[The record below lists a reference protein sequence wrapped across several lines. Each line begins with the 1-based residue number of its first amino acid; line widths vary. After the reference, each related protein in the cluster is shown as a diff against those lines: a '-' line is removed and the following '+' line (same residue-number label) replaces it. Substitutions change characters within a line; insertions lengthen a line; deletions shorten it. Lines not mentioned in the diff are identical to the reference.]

1 MAPTMDDFRFD
12 LRAPCEALLA
22 HLDAAATN
30 LPTTTTPWVLSLHTV
45 LAAPEPTRQLKL
57 AAIDALAH
65 LLIDP
70 TLTLDLVTILRP
82 LLMDLVA
89 RIVHTTPWDA
99 TPTHSPNPSSGSKR
113 ALSGSRKTADD
124 AMDVDVPSSS
134 TSAGFSNH
142 ELVCVALAKIVVAAP
157 QVQPFIIHYFDT
169 RPSPADRLA
178 SATGTSSLPLPDMVV
193 EDLLLATYRLMA
205 HVPALQQRWN
215 LAFLVPLTHSA
226 TATVRARCLAA
237 HVLATAYGLADSHRA
252 SLVDQAV
259 ALYGQ
264 LDPPPAPHTYRFFML
279 EEAEFVE
286 SVQRQYLH
294 PIPRADDAA
303 AIWVTDDHLCPYV
316 VDVCG
321 LLLPTDA
328 PYRAL
333 QPATTTMATAE
344 PGLIETPTTRKNLVA
359 IAMATSL
366 GSPVLLEG
374 VTGSGK
380 TCLIEELA
388 TRLGCASNLVKIH
401 LGDQS
406 DGKTLL
412 GTYIATSTPGKFT
425 WARGVLTRAVQEGHW
440 VVLEDID
447 MASRDVVSL
456 LVPLLE
462 RRTLFIAQRG
472 QELRAHPNFQLFA
485 TTSLDP
491 FTQTARLSASQGLG
505 NTLWTHVRI
514 QPLPHDELL
523 HVVTH
528 KFPRLTHVAPS
539 LLDAFAKVVEIY
551 HSPANRSAYQSG
563 GRYMS
568 TRDLMKWCRRVQTL
582 VAPHQSLA
590 YAAVTSDENVIDQ
603 VLKEAMDVLVCM
615 VPSMPLRRRILD
627 VLGEAFD
634 LPAAK
639 LEYYATQYAPN
650 LDVAET
656 TMTVGRIALPI
667 PPGKIT
673 IGHRHPFATTGHA
686 RRLLERI
693 AVSVALSEPVLLVG
707 ETGTGKTTVVQYLA
721 QTLHKR
727 LHVINLS
734 QQTESSDLM
743 GGFKPV
749 SVTSQVAPLVNEFHR
764 LFAATFSVKK
774 NQAFLDLVKKAAK
787 REKYDSLVILFN
799 KAVKM
804 ARDRMENT
812 DAKPIS
818 PQLRQDWKTF
828 EADVAELHKMLTA
841 AAKLFFSFIEGT
853 LVSAIR
859 KGEWILLDEVNLATA
874 ETLESMSGLLEANG
888 SLLLTERGDEERI
901 PRHPEFRIFACMNP
915 ATDVGKRD
923 LPLGLRN
930 RFTEIYV
937 ESPDNYLDDLTMIAG
952 SYLASCAH
960 ADPTVVGDVVAFYL
974 ESKQLAET
982 SLYDGAGARP
992 HFSLR
997 TLSRALTFVASVA
1010 PMYGVRRALFE
1021 GFSMTFLTLL
1031 DSASQKRMLA
1041 LIETKLLRK
1050 QGKLLKQPVP
1060 APPNAEEFV
1069 QFESFWLRRGPHPPT
1084 GPSKPYILTPSV
1096 HRNMCNL
1103 TRSVMTGKYPVLI
1116 QGPTSSGKTSMIE
1129 YLAHLTHHKFVRINN
1144 HEHTDL
1150 QEYLGCYVSDETG
1163 KLVFKEGA
1171 LVTALREGHWIVL
1184 DELNLAPTDVL
1195 EALNRLLDDNRELFI
1210 PETQQVVRPHPH
1222 FMLFA
1227 TQNPPSYGG
1236 RKVLSRAFRNR
1247 FLELHFDDLPDDEL
1261 HQILSQRCA
1270 IPPSYALKMISVY
1283 QELRKRRQESRLFD
1297 GKSSFVTL
1305 RDLFRWANR
1314 AATGYQRLAEDG
1326 WMILGERVRSQTER
1340 DMVIDVLHQVLKIKV
1355 DPREIYARVY
1365 AEFADRLP
1373 ATVVWNNSMKR
1384 LFALTVSCLVHQE
1397 PVLLVGETGCG
1408 KTTVCQVL
1416 AALEQQELAI
1426 VNCHQHTETSDFIGS
1441 QRPTRDESDKL
1452 FEWQEGP
1459 LIQAMKD
1466 GHFFLLDE
1474 ISLAE
1479 DSVLERLNS
1488 VLEPSRTILIAEK
1501 GGDAEHVTAVDG
1513 FRFLATMNPGGDYG
1527 KKELSPALRN
1537 RFTEIWTS
1545 QIEDYDDLHQIV
1557 ANKVHD
1563 RELATLMLD
1572 YVTWFKDQCH
1582 ECHIGIVI
1590 SMRDLIAW
1598 SEFINATRGKLGER
1612 DAFLHGGCMVLL
1624 DGLKSRLFA
1633 DRCLAE
1639 LQRRSGVTLAS
1650 MDQVL
1655 ATSTHFGVGD
1665 FTIPLGPHPVR
1676 QAQHTLNAPTS
1687 RSNILRV
1694 LRALQI
1700 PSKAVLLEGSPG
1712 VGKTSLVSA
1721 LAQLSG
1727 RNLVRINLSEQTDLI
1742 DLFGSDLPVEGGQA
1756 GEFAWRDGPFLA
1768 AMKAGDW
1775 VLLDELNLASQSV
1788 LEGLNACLDHRG
1800 SVYLPE
1806 LDKTFDKHVEF
1817 RIFGAQNPLEEG
1829 GGRRGLPK
1837 SFLNRFTQVHVQ
1849 ALSDLDLMTIVHDL
1863 YPNVVSD
1870 DVVRHMLHFN
1880 SELHRKTMV
1889 TREFGSAGSPWEFNL
1904 RDVLRWLELM
1914 AKDGTTNPAKY
1925 LDMLYLQRMQTDEDR
1940 TKTLELWNKLSQ
1952 FPKTVTNPRLE
1963 VTPDRVQL
1971 GNVAVTRSDHVSSTV
1986 AHVPHTMLR
1995 PLQALLKSLDAGWMT
2010 MVNGPSGSGKTSL
2023 IRLAAELTGHELV
2036 EFAMSSSVDALELL
2050 GGFEQVDRTRCLEQL
2065 TRALRKSTKE
2075 VLGAALVGQLH
2086 DAEPLNQLTALAQ
2099 QEQITHNQIAQWI
2112 GLLAQFRSALEL
2124 PDDSHSFHRLLAKF
2138 EELQSVAGKFEWVD
2152 GVLLDAVQHGK
2163 WILLD
2168 NANLCS
2174 PSMLDRLNP
2183 LFEASKNRH
2192 LLINERGMTDGGSF
2206 VVVEPHPN
2214 FRMFMTLDPK
2224 FGQISRAMRN
2234 RGIEVSLVDGQW
2246 SRDDVTLAQM
2256 ITAQGVHDSSVQQFI
2271 MSTFRGRDAHEL
2283 VMGIDY
2289 VVDLLQRGFS
2299 AERAMYFAAHNAHG
2313 GMDQHMDAETAD
2325 RPVIDACV
2333 APHPPLLLQD
2343 STSSLIQAKTS
2354 YLAAAQVHD
2363 DHVEPA
2369 MDVLLE
2375 SDDIL
2380 VWQGWLRAWLQ
2391 WHGARHASSRIDRSL
2406 LLTLIDKLAELN
2418 VQGSHHV
2425 LAKTIVQFLKFKVAQ
2440 HHVFSQAAS
2449 LKFSKMNLI
2458 QRSHAFHQSA
2468 HRMNS
2473 LDLPEVVQMFFP
2485 VFQIFETCL
2494 QQSLA
2499 QPDEAAL
2506 TTLQWVWSLW
2516 MQCCVQHELNLNLL
2530 DAHVSQLLDAT
2541 ENVAALTPFRSALAR
2556 LQQVYGGNME
2566 AAQAA
2571 WLRLHPWTVRTSDL
2585 HEHVQALVAVD
2596 VAKLPKDLLQLTVDA
2611 LTSVFLGDATQ
2622 QELLKDDLP
2631 RLLALIAPHVAVP
2644 VEDRPTDESVRLLEY
2659 ESKQLK
2665 AARDKSSSD
2674 WVWASSTL
2682 RALVQ
2687 ALSASSAQQVQWP
2700 KTAPSLAVTVHTQLL
2715 QWALANAK
2723 SVDRSWNS
2731 LYIDYQCVATAQS
2744 LWRPYPLLLSADLIE
2759 STRDTSLVGIG
2770 ALTHQLQATS
2780 GLILNHQTLLEFD
2793 LLAMETD
2800 LLQDRINLLT
2810 GLPPFDEYQHH
2821 LGAAQSICSS
2831 AVKTPQDLGRAWIH
2845 VGMAFMLIA
2854 IPTSPLDPASRFSLI
2869 HQYLIRLQERLQL
2882 ELHVRRILQQRD
2894 NGMTTNP
2901 SIEWLEAQLDG
2912 LTKRV
2917 QDSARQLYLRPANGD
2932 AQMHQL
2938 FAEFHSLLA
2947 SVANEQSYVNQLLA
2961 GNPGPRMRDS
2971 IEVVR
2976 TSLTMFMNRTAAT
2989 FPLFVDL
2996 LEPIYSGI
3004 YDILHGLSLLL
3015 HAASRTP
3022 NETVWLSA
3030 LPAVQPAQLP
3040 TLIESVALS
3049 QDDKSLAHAV
3059 ALLDAI
3065 ATHRHLFGRE
3075 DVTLVDYAMPLF
3087 QVVVERFRRKKEEEA
3102 QKRQEEA
3109 QTFKYATKSVVL
3121 EDEEFDWFK
3130 IEDDPHTLALC
3141 EEPGLN
3147 EDGDIKVVDA
3157 DDEANQKQAARRASE
3172 GFQLLLHR
3180 AFNVYLELFGGW
3192 SSAHRASRM
3201 DPKEQCPPTAHPLTH
3216 LVSLMTNA
3224 VHLTQDVKPS
3234 AYDFYRH
3241 SNFKESARLRS
3252 VLLSLD
3258 TRLKALL
3265 DQWPEHAVLQ
3275 QLVVIAHRI
3284 ASFPA
3289 GMPLIKYV
3297 QSIEFLLEKCDEWE
3311 KFAASHVSLRED
3323 MNAMT
3328 GLIVDWRRLEL
3339 HNWANLLEYYDEEQ
3353 KRDGASLWLSLYALL
3368 EHHEDL
3374 SAADLLS
3381 SLDEFIMTS
3390 SIGQLS
3396 LRLQIVKA
3404 LYTHFKLDVLLN
3416 THDYYAQFLPAVHKE
3431 ISQQRT
3437 VIEKELKDHVKIA
3450 SWRDINVYAL
3460 KLSAAKTHKQLN
3472 KCLKK
3477 YSMLLQQPL
3486 LPLISQ
3492 KSDALFDDQRTAAVD
3507 APIMELSTTV
3517 HFYPDAVAKTL
3528 TATAAWKDSR
3538 DARLPTILTKSASLA
3553 TVSPLPLPLAE
3564 FTQDLIETITEL
3576 KAETDAISKKPTKSE
3591 ATTMLQ
3597 IRKKAYADLLKQL
3610 RDLGLSWR
3618 HASVPTTA
3626 DLMQQPALPVDA
3638 TIAAAPSGQQL
3649 QSALVYHNRLVALM
3663 QSLPEIIGQRSP
3675 DIQGQQAE
3683 RSVGY
3688 ITDLF
3693 KMVEAERVAMAP
3705 AWRELV
3711 AVQQLVQD
3719 MQKLTGPELP
3729 TGEWVE
3735 CSTVAHEA
3743 LIMSTTKLM
3752 CDRVLYLNLLTPAA
3766 ASIVQSMSLAMNEYL
3781 QQLRA
3786 TYPSRTGVIL
3796 FNAET
3801 LLNEWVQRKD
3811 LFRDTLA
3818 KTIAQSP
3825 RDKLVLDG
3833 IMEYLTPSLPSTSP
3847 STSPHPHAPEDLVD
3861 GINRVTETIMI
3872 QTQHLH
3878 QFSAEERP
3886 DGVKALHKSL
3896 VEFLAKIGSMSV
3908 AHAVA
3913 QMHAL
3918 RTVGDHHHVLYH
3930 MVKRLTP
3937 LLANYAQYL
3946 HATLFQV
3953 LTHHRVLAKCAY
3965 VMCINLTK
3973 IIKAGFCVPSSE
3985 EDDSDDSAAQGG
3997 EFQEV
4002 NGTGIGQGSGE
4013 KDVSDE
4019 IEDEE
4024 QVLGTK
4030 DEEQESPDQDEKQ
4043 DKKKED
4049 EGMEMENDFD
4059 GALEDLNLDE
4069 DEKGQNEGES
4079 GDEEEQDERDEAMD
4093 EVDQPEDN
4101 KVDESLW
4108 QDDEE
4113 QDLREADLDNEKVK
4127 RDTHEIQEL
4136 EDDQQEDK
4144 EQQQQGEQENFDGHM
4159 DENESQ
4165 QDQDETNDKAQAQD
4179 DEKKEDEVMDEA
4191 DKDPTQNDSRDADG
4205 EDMEDR
4211 DAVEDLDAMDE
4222 DTPADDRQEEDEGM
4236 QDEEQRDVNLDQDQN
4251 DGQEDRPDADE
4262 PMSLDLDDQYDHQE
4276 SDSEDEPVP
4285 EDAEMEEPDVNQVE
4299 EDTAPALGVQDDSTE
4314 GAQNDEEQ
4322 EPDDQEQ
4329 QDQTKVGLSN
4339 KDDGQDDAKESTQ
4352 DMAERKGQAEQV
4364 QQDSKATDSLTDQT
4378 QNQQQQKSLGDAIKE
4393 WKKRLNMIERQQQEQ
4408 QDDADQ
4414 QPPADAT
4421 ADQEYE
4427 FLQDEDQKETDQ
4439 TLGAAE
4445 PDQQQAQMPSLPD
4458 EDDREDEEMAE
4469 VSEQPMSAQAPP
4481 TAQPAT
4487 SADHRNDEQQ
4497 DRNPSLEDE
4506 TQFHLR
4512 TEPATVDEDHDDDLT
4527 RRMTDEQEEELR
4539 QDIASR
4545 VVDWKKDHNAASSHE
4560 LWFQYKT
4567 LTHNYALQLTEQLR
4581 LILEPTQAAKLT
4593 GDYKTG
4599 KRLNM
4604 KKIIPYIASD
4614 FKKDK
4619 IWLRRTKPSKRQYQ
4633 ILIAVDD
4640 SQSMS
4645 ETKSV
4650 QLGFESVCLI
4660 ARALQQLEVG
4670 NLAIAAFG
4678 NDMTLVHPFDMP
4690 FSDEAGAR
4698 VLDQFTFAQQRTDV
4712 ARLLESAL
4720 AAFDQA
4726 GAANSGAAADTW
4738 RLMLIVS
4745 DGLCDD
4751 HERLRNLV
4759 RRAAEARVLVAFI
4772 VVDQHKTEQDSIL
4785 RMSSVSFEGG
4795 KVVMRR
4801 YMDSFPFDFYIVVR
4815 DVSRL
4820 PNVLSDALRQFFAFV
4835 AQ

>member
-1 MAPTMDDFRFD
+1 MTPTMEDFRCD

-22 HLDAAATN
+22 HLDAVATD
-30 LPTTTTPWVLSLHTV
+30 LSTTTTPWIPSLHAV
-45 LAAPEPTRQLKL
+45 LAAPEPTRPLKL

-65 LLIDP
+65 LLVDP
-70 TLTLDLVTILRP
+70 TLTLDLATILRP

-99 TPTHSPNPSSGSKR
+99 TPTHSPNPSSGGKR

-124 AMDVDVPSSS
+124 AMDVDVPSGS
-134 TSAGFSNH
+134 TSAAFSNH

-178 SATGTSSLPLPDMVV
+178 FATGTSSLPFPDTVV
-193 EDLLLATYRLMA
+193 EDLLLATYRFMT
-205 HVPALQQRWN
+205 HVPALQRRWN

-226 TATVRARCLAA
+226 TTTVRARCLAT

-264 LDPPPAPHTYRFFML
+264 VDPPPVPHTYRFFML

-286 SVQRQYLH
+286 SVQRQYLY
-294 PIPRADDAA
+294 PIPRTDDGS
-303 AIWVTDDHLCPYV
+303 AIWVTADHLCPYV

-328 PYRAL
+328 PNRAL
-333 QPATTTMATAE
+333 QPATTTMAAAE

-412 GTYIATSTPGKFT
+412 GTYIATSTPGQFT
-425 WARGVLTRAVQEGHW
+425 WARGVLTRAVQEGYW

-505 NTLWTHVRI
+505 STLWTHVRI

-523 HVVTH
+523 HVVTQ
-528 KFPRLTHVAPS
+528 KFPRLTHLAPS

-582 VAPHQSLA
+582 VAPYQSLA
-590 YAAVTSDENVIDQ
+590 YAAVTCDENVIDQ
-603 VLKEAMDVLVCM
+603 VIKEAMDVLVCM

-639 LEYYATQYAPN
+639 LEYYATQYVPN

-667 PPGKIT
+667 PPGKIA

-774 NQAFLDLVKKAAK
+774 NQAFLDLLKKAAK
-787 REKYDSLVILFN
+787 REKYHSLVILFN

-804 ARDRMENT
+804 ARDRMEYT

-974 ESKQLAET
+974 ETKQLAET
-982 SLYDGAGARP
+982 ALYDGAGARP

-1050 QGKLLKQPVP
+1050 LGKLLKQPVP
-1060 APPNAEEFV
+1060 APPNADEFV
-1069 QFESFWLRRGPHPPT
+1069 QFESFWLRRGPHPPF

-1129 YLAHLTHHKFVRINN
+1129 HLAHLTHHKFVRINN

-1171 LVTALREGHWIVL
+1171 LVAALREGHWIVL

-1326 WMILGERVRSQTER
+1326 WMILGERVRTQTER
-1340 DMVIDVLHQVLKIKV
+1340 DMVIDVLYQVLNIKV

-1384 LFALTVSCLVHQE
+1384 LFALTVSCLMHQE

-1416 AALEQQELAI
+1416 AALEQQELTI

-1459 LIQAMKD
+1459 LIQAMKE

-1563 RELATLMLD
+1563 REFATLMLD

-1582 ECHIGIVI
+1582 QCHIGIVI

-1612 DAFLHGGCMVLL
+1612 GAFLHGGCMVLL
-1624 DGLKSRLFA
+1624 DGLKSRSFA
-1633 DRCLAE
+1633 DQCLAE
-1639 LQRRSGVTLAS
+1639 LQCRSGVTLAS

-1655 ATSTHFGVGD
+1655 ASSTHFGVGD

-1849 ALSDLDLMTIVHDL
+1849 ALSDHDLMTIVHDL

-1914 AKDGTTNPAKY
+1914 AKDGTANPAEY

-1940 TKTLELWNKLSQ
+1940 AKTLDLWNKLSQ
-1952 FPKTVTNPRLE
+1952 FSTTVTNPRLE

-1971 GNVAVTRSDHVSSTV
+1971 GSVSVARSDHVSSAI

-1995 PLQALLKSLDAGWMT
+1995 PLQALLKSLEVVGWMT

-2036 EFAMSSSVDALELL
+2036 EFAMSSSIDALELL

-2075 VLGAALVGQLH
+2075 VLGAALVGHLH

-2099 QEQITHNQIAQWI
+2099 QEHVTHDQIAQWI
-2112 GLLAQFRSALEL
+2112 SLLAQYRSALGL
-2124 PDDSHSFHRLLAKF
+2124 TDDGHSFRRLLAKH

-2174 PSMLDRLNP
+2174 PSVLDRLNP

-2234 RGIEVSLVDGQW
+2234 RGIEVSLMDGQW
-2246 SRDDVTLAQM
+2246 SRDDVTL
-2256 ITAQGVHDSSVQQFI
+2256 S
-2271 MSTFRGRDAHEL
+2271 L
-2283 VMGIDY
+2283 V
-2289 VVDLLQRGFS
+2289 
-2299 AERAMYFAAHNAHG
+2299 
-2313 GMDQHMDAETAD
+2313 
-2325 RPVIDACV
+2325 
-2333 APHPPLLLQD
+2333 
-2343 STSSLIQAKTS
+2343 
-2354 YLAAAQVHD
+2354 
-2363 DHVEPA
+2363 
-2369 MDVLLE
+2369 
-2375 SDDIL
+2375 
-2380 VWQGWLRAWLQ
+2380 
-2391 WHGARHASSRIDRSL
+2391 
-2406 LLTLIDKLAELN
+2406 
-2418 VQGSHHV
+2418 
-2425 LAKTIVQFLKFKVAQ
+2425 
-2440 HHVFSQAAS
+2440 
-2449 LKFSKMNLI
+2449 
-2458 QRSHAFHQSA
+2458 
-2468 HRMNS
+2468 
-2473 LDLPEVVQMFFP
+2473 
-2485 VFQIFETCL
+2485 
-2494 QQSLA
+2494 

-2506 TTLQWVWSLW
+2506 TALQWVWSLW
-2516 MQCCVQHELNLNLL
+2516 MQCFVQHELNLNLL
-2530 DAHVSQLLDAT
+2530 DAH
-2541 ENVAALTPFRSALAR
+2541 
-2556 LQQVYGGNME
+2556 VYGGNME

-2585 HEHVQALVAVD
+2585 YEHVQALVAVG
-2596 VAKLPKDLLQLTVDA
+2596 VAKLPKDLLQLSVDA

-2644 VEDRPTDESVRLLEY
+2644 VEERPSDESVRLLEY

-2665 AARDKSSSD
+2665 AARDKSSAE
-2674 WVWASSTL
+2674 WVWASSML

-2687 ALSASSAQQVQWP
+2687 AMSSSPSAQQVQWP
-2700 KTAPSLAVTVHTQLL
+2700 KTTPSLAVTVHTQLL

-2723 SVDRSWNS
+2723 SVERSWNS
-2731 LYIDYQCVATAQS
+2731 LYIDYQRIATAQS

-2759 STRDTSLVGIG
+2759 ATRDTSLVGIG

-2793 LLAMETD
+2793 LLAMESD
-2800 LLQDRINLLT
+2800 LLQDRINLLM
-2810 GLPPFDEYQHH
+2810 GLPLFEDR
-2821 LGAAQSICSS
+2821 SS
-2831 AVKTPQDLGRAWIH
+2831 D
-2845 VGMAFMLIA
+2845 
-2854 IPTSPLDPASRFSLI
+2854 
-2869 HQYLIRLQERLQL
+2869 
-2882 ELHVRRILQQRD
+2882 
-2894 NGMTTNP
+2894 
-2901 SIEWLEAQLDG
+2901 
-2912 LTKRV
+2912 
-2917 QDSARQLYLRPANGD
+2917 
-2932 AQMHQL
+2932 
-2938 FAEFHSLLA
+2938 
-2947 SVANEQSYVNQLLA
+2947 
-2961 GNPGPRMRDS
+2961 
-2971 IEVVR
+2971 
-2976 TSLTMFMNRTAAT
+2976 
-2989 FPLFVDL
+2989 
-2996 LEPIYSGI
+2996 
-3004 YDILHGLSLLL
+3004 
-3015 HAASRTP
+3015 
-3022 NETVWLSA
+3022 ETVWLSA

-3065 ATHRHLFGRE
+3065 ATHRHLIGQE
-3075 DVTLVDYAMPLF
+3075 DTTLVNYALPLF
-3087 QVVVERFRRKKEEEA
+3087 QVVLERFRRTMEEEA

-3121 EDEEFDWFK
+3121 EDEEFDWFRV
-3130 IEDDPHTLALC
+3130 EDDPHTLALR

-3157 DDEANQKQAARRASE
+3157 DDEATQKQAARRASE
-3172 GFQLLLHR
+3172 GFQLLMHR
-3180 AFNVYLELFGGW
+3180 AFTV
-3192 SSAHRASRM
+3192 AR
-3201 DPKEQCPPTAHPLTH
+3201 
-3216 LVSLMTNA
+3216 
-3224 VHLTQDVKPS
+3224 
-3234 AYDFYRH
+3234 
-3241 SNFKESARLRS
+3241 RLRIRS
-3252 VLLSLD
+3252 
-3258 TRLKALL
+3258 
-3265 DQWPEHAVLQ
+3265 P
-3275 QLVVIAHRI
+3275 
-3284 ASFPA
+3284 
-3289 GMPLIKYV
+3289 
-3297 QSIEFLLEKCDEWE
+3297 
-3311 KFAASHVSLRED
+3311 
-3323 MNAMT
+3323 
-3328 GLIVDWRRLEL
+3328 
-3339 HNWANLLEYYDEEQ
+3339 
-3353 KRDGASLWLSLYALL
+3353 
-3368 EHHEDL
+3368 
-3374 SAADLLS
+3374 
-3381 SLDEFIMTS
+3381 TS
-3390 SIGQLS
+3390 S
-3396 LRLQIVKA
+3396 
-3404 LYTHFKLDVLLN
+3404 
-3416 THDYYAQFLPAVHKE
+3416 
-3431 ISQQRT
+3431 
-3437 VIEKELKDHVKIA
+3437 
-3450 SWRDINVYAL
+3450 
-3460 KLSAAKTHKQLN
+3460 
-3472 KCLKK
+3472 
-3477 YSMLLQQPL
+3477 
-3486 LPLISQ
+3486 
-3492 KSDALFDDQRTAAVD
+3492 
-3507 APIMELSTTV
+3507 
-3517 HFYPDAVAKTL
+3517 
-3528 TATAAWKDSR
+3528 
-3538 DARLPTILTKSASLA
+3538 
-3553 TVSPLPLPLAE
+3553 
-3564 FTQDLIETITEL
+3564 
-3576 KAETDAISKKPTKSE
+3576 
-3591 ATTMLQ
+3591 
-3597 IRKKAYADLLKQL
+3597 
-3610 RDLGLSWR
+3610 
-3618 HASVPTTA
+3618 
-3626 DLMQQPALPVDA
+3626 
-3638 TIAAAPSGQQL
+3638 
-3649 QSALVYHNRLVALM
+3649 
-3663 QSLPEIIGQRSP
+3663 RS
-3675 DIQGQQAE
+3675 
-3683 RSVGY
+3683 
-3688 ITDLF
+3688 
-3693 KMVEAERVAMAP
+3693 
-3705 AWRELV
+3705 
-3711 AVQQLVQD
+3711 
-3719 MQKLTGPELP
+3719 
-3729 TGEWVE
+3729 
-3735 CSTVAHEA
+3735 
-3743 LIMSTTKLM
+3743 
-3752 CDRVLYLNLLTPAA
+3752 
-3766 ASIVQSMSLAMNEYL
+3766 
-3781 QQLRA
+3781 
-3786 TYPSRTGVIL
+3786 
-3796 FNAET
+3796 
-3801 LLNEWVQRKD
+3801 
-3811 LFRDTLA
+3811 
-3818 KTIAQSP
+3818 
-3825 RDKLVLDG
+3825 
-3833 IMEYLTPSLPSTSP
+3833 
-3847 STSPHPHAPEDLVD
+3847 
-3861 GINRVTETIMI
+3861 
-3872 QTQHLH
+3872 
-3878 QFSAEERP
+3878 
-3886 DGVKALHKSL
+3886 
-3896 VEFLAKIGSMSV
+3896 
-3908 AHAVA
+3908 
-3913 QMHAL
+3913 
-3918 RTVGDHHHVLYH
+3918 
-3930 MVKRLTP
+3930 
-3937 LLANYAQYL
+3937 
-3946 HATLFQV
+3946 
-3953 LTHHRVLAKCAY
+3953 
-3965 VMCINLTK
+3965 
-3973 IIKAGFCVPSSE
+3973 
-3985 EDDSDDSAAQGG
+3985 
-3997 EFQEV
+3997 
-4002 NGTGIGQGSGE
+4002 
-4013 KDVSDE
+4013 
-4019 IEDEE
+4019 
-4024 QVLGTK
+4024 
-4030 DEEQESPDQDEKQ
+4030 
-4043 DKKKED
+4043 
-4049 EGMEMENDFD
+4049 
-4059 GALEDLNLDE
+4059 
-4069 DEKGQNEGES
+4069 
-4079 GDEEEQDERDEAMD
+4079 
-4093 EVDQPEDN
+4093 
-4101 KVDESLW
+4101 
-4108 QDDEE
+4108 
-4113 QDLREADLDNEKVK
+4113 
-4127 RDTHEIQEL
+4127 
-4136 EDDQQEDK
+4136 
-4144 EQQQQGEQENFDGHM
+4144 
-4159 DENESQ
+4159 
-4165 QDQDETNDKAQAQD
+4165 
-4179 DEKKEDEVMDEA
+4179 
-4191 DKDPTQNDSRDADG
+4191 
-4205 EDMEDR
+4205 
-4211 DAVEDLDAMDE
+4211 
-4222 DTPADDRQEEDEGM
+4222 
-4236 QDEEQRDVNLDQDQN
+4236 
-4251 DGQEDRPDADE
+4251 
-4262 PMSLDLDDQYDHQE
+4262 
-4276 SDSEDEPVP
+4276 
-4285 EDAEMEEPDVNQVE
+4285 
-4299 EDTAPALGVQDDSTE
+4299 
-4314 GAQNDEEQ
+4314 
-4322 EPDDQEQ
+4322 
-4329 QDQTKVGLSN
+4329 
-4339 KDDGQDDAKESTQ
+4339 
-4352 DMAERKGQAEQV
+4352 
-4364 QQDSKATDSLTDQT
+4364 
-4378 QNQQQQKSLGDAIKE
+4378 
-4393 WKKRLNMIERQQQEQ
+4393 
-4408 QDDADQ
+4408 
-4414 QPPADAT
+4414 
-4421 ADQEYE
+4421 
-4427 FLQDEDQKETDQ
+4427 
-4439 TLGAAE
+4439 
-4445 PDQQQAQMPSLPD
+4445 
-4458 EDDREDEEMAE
+4458 
-4469 VSEQPMSAQAPP
+4469 
-4481 TAQPAT
+4481 
-4487 SADHRNDEQQ
+4487 
-4497 DRNPSLEDE
+4497 
-4506 TQFHLR
+4506 
-4512 TEPATVDEDHDDDLT
+4512 
-4527 RRMTDEQEEELR
+4527 
-4539 QDIASR
+4539 
-4545 VVDWKKDHNAASSHE
+4545 
-4560 LWFQYKT
+4560 
-4567 LTHNYALQLTEQLR
+4567 
-4581 LILEPTQAAKLT
+4581 
-4593 GDYKTG
+4593 
-4599 KRLNM
+4599 
-4604 KKIIPYIASD
+4604 
-4614 FKKDK
+4614 
-4619 IWLRRTKPSKRQYQ
+4619 
-4633 ILIAVDD
+4633 
-4640 SQSMS
+4640 
-4645 ETKSV
+4645 
-4650 QLGFESVCLI
+4650 
-4660 ARALQQLEVG
+4660 
-4670 NLAIAAFG
+4670 
-4678 NDMTLVHPFDMP
+4678 
-4690 FSDEAGAR
+4690 
-4698 VLDQFTFAQQRTDV
+4698 
-4712 ARLLESAL
+4712 
-4720 AAFDQA
+4720 
-4726 GAANSGAAADTW
+4726 
-4738 RLMLIVS
+4738 
-4745 DGLCDD
+4745 
-4751 HERLRNLV
+4751 
-4759 RRAAEARVLVAFI
+4759 
-4772 VVDQHKTEQDSIL
+4772 
-4785 RMSSVSFEGG
+4785 
-4795 KVVMRR
+4795 
-4801 YMDSFPFDFYIVVR
+4801 
-4815 DVSRL
+4815 
-4820 PNVLSDALRQFFAFV
+4820 
-4835 AQ
+4835 